1 MNDDKKTQIINRWCR
16 LFKVTLLGNRV
27 MTIMDVEGFRYPSET
42 FISVSAA
49 LEESYTRAHA
59 HTWTVCKHIE
69 DQRKYER
76 EHNK

>member
-1 MNDDKKTQIINRWCR
+1 MNDDKKTQIINTWCR

-27 MTIMDVEGFRYPSET
+27 MTTMDVDGFLYPSET

-49 LEESYTRAHA
+49 LEESYIRAHA
-59 HTWTVCKHIE
+59 HTWSACKYIE